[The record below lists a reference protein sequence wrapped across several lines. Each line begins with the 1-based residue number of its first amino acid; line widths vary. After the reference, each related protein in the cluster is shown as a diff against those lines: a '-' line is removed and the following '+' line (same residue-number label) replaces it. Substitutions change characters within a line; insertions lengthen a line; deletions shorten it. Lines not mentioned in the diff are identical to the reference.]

1 MPGTVNEWRKFHHSG
16 YGFRQESRRIKTEQD
31 VEIGYNCINADS
43 NDTFSG
49 KGVKHEIT
57 RIPNVLHQ
65 NAP

>member
-1 MPGTVNEWRKFHHSG
+1 M
-16 YGFRQESRRIKTEQD
+16 EQD